1 MTVCAG
7 RDGTN
12 GWTTKGWGGEV
23 SWRKER
29 TKSGRLDGYP
39 CAVRARVCSSVERG
53 AAMIYDSRSS
63 KRDEN
68 DQTVW
73 TEQRRNEC
81 GSGNGVE
88 RCIKLCVEWKTKR
101 RRVEWTRMSVWID
114 GEIKRGDTETETERG
129 WGRGRTTAKGIRF
142 RRTGK

>member
-73 TEQRRNEC
+73 TEQRWNEC
-81 GSGNGVE
+81 GSGNGE
-88 RCIKLCVEWKTKR
+88 DRCIKLCVEWKTKR
-101 RRVEWTRMSVWID
+101 RRVEWRRMMDWWRD
-114 GEIKRGDTETETERG
+114 KERRYRTETERG